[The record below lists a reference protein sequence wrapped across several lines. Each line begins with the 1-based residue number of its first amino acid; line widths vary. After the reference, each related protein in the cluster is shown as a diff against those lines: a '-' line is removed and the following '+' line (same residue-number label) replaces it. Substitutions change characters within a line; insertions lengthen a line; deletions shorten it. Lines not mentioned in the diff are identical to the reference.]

1 MVKFSGD
8 QSSNIYYA
16 NKTFSKSKSLTQ
28 YAPAY
33 NTSINL
39 FIDTENL
46 GTPKNDYPAEACPV
60 DSKVRTCRSANA
72 KNLLF
77 KGGQGIEK
85 TDNYQS
91 VKNVTYTHE
100 QDTDTH
106 LSTVNLVSSHSQR
119 SKNPWNL
126 KRHSVPGGPLLES
139 SYLLYPKENS
149 SLRD

>member
-39 FIDTENL
+39 FIDTENRN
-46 GTPKNDYPAEACPV
+46 TPKNGYPAEACPI
-60 DSKVRTCRSANA
+60 DSKVRTSRSANA

-77 KGGQGIEK
+77 SGGQGIKK
-85 TDNYQS
+85 TENYQS
-91 VKNVTYTHE
+91 VKNQAYTHQ
-100 QDTDTH
+100 QDTDTQ
-106 LSTVNLVSSHSQR
+106 LSTPHLISSHSKR

-126 KRHSVPGGPLLES
+126 KRDSVPGGRLLES
-139 SYLLYPKENS
+139 S
-149 SLRD
+149 